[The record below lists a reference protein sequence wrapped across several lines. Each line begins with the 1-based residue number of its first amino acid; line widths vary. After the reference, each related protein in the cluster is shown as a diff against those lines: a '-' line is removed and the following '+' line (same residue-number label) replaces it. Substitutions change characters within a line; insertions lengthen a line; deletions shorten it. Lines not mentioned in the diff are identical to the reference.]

1 MSENKEILFLPF
13 SSFKIDDVLGDFNC
27 SLLEDNSLKGHLL
40 INEHR
45 LGFVSENKEKAV
57 SFNFNEIKKIT
68 LNEEKIEI
76 ENKNEH
82 KINFVSFD
90 DFNSAF
96 DKINSIFKLCTEN
109 ESKDEK
115 SSTSDYVD
123 SGESNN
129 DNEENNKRPTSSK
142 FSSNSSNDT
151 SVSSSKNVSSIK
163 KTKRQKRLNEN
174 KSTKNIRRLF
184 FEKEAYEE
192 KPLIRNK
199 SSKKLTIGKK
209 MFSSKTVE
217 KKIEKPIIPEKIIFK
232 AIDKNLDEEIC
243 KKVINMPPK
252 EFFEKYQTN
261 KNPETSYAG
270 YYKWVGEYSEIE
282 VGNWEKIKTKE
293 NGIEKFQRN
302 EKFCIALHGVP
313 LINKSHVEKT
323 CTYWIDKDGT
333 YYMNTLSVSKGVPL
347 ADKFTVETNL
357 EFYPYMNNTKTVF
370 RCYVRTNIIKW
381 TLFKFALISQGK
393 KTFSQEVD
401 KWFKFI
407 EEKGDKIIGDY
418 CI

>member
-1 MSENKEILFLPF
+1 MSENKEIRFLPF

-184 FEKEAYEE
+184 FEKEAY
-192 KPLIRNK
+192 
-199 SSKKLTIGKK
+199 
-209 MFSSKTVE
+209 V
-217 KKIEKPIIPEKIIFK
+217 
-232 AIDKNLDEEIC
+232 DKNLDEEIC

-293 NGIEKFQRN
+293 KGIEKFQRE